1 MASEWEM
8 AMGVDLGMGMS
19 TYHNASGITTAA
31 PMMGHHGGG
40 GGGGYGASHHHHY
53 YGMPPSTGDA
63 MRVDELLDL
72 SNTPGA
78 HDFFPA
84 ASAAAG
90 GKGHNGH
97 HHHHIGAMGE
107 PSGAT
112 SSDHQTSMLSF
123 ADDFY
128 IPTEEAAELEWLSKF
143 VDDSYSD
150 LPNYQSSAH
159 AAMAAAAAASAANN
173 GGGSSAGQDSCLTAA
188 PGRGARSKS
197 LGSIF

>member
-19 TYHNASGITTAA
+19 TYHNASGGIAAA

-40 GGGGYGASHHHHY
+40 GGGGGYSAAHHHHHHY
-53 YGMPPSTGDA
+53 YGMPHQAAMGDA
-63 MRVDELLDL
+63 MRVDDLLDL

-84 ASAAAG
+84 SAAAAAAG
-90 GKGHNGH
+90 DHGHH
-97 HHHHIGAMGE
+97 HHHHIGGMGE
-107 PSGAT
+107 PSGATPSAT

-128 IPTEEAAELEWLSKF
+128 IPTEDAAELEWLSKF

-150 LPNYQSSAH
+150 MPNYQSSAH
-159 AAMAAAAAASAANN
+159 AAAAAGSAAA
-173 GGGSSAGQDSCLTAA
+173 T
-188 PGRGARSKS
+188 GRPELMFRDYGVC
-197 LGSIF
+197 